1 MAVHWTREKLD
12 VDVGLLFASG
22 CALGA
27 TVSISCALVL
37 SQPFDFP
44 SINFPRPYRR
54 PESPSL
60 VVLMTFGPFGVIP
73 TSTLLLLISS
83 PSKIERTEADAL
95 GTFETFSRL
104 LFRACRAAPLY
115 CVCGAPTLI
124 SRGQP

>member
-27 TVSISCALVL
+27 FGFNFLRARFVSAIRLSLDQFPAALSPLRVAQFDRYDDVLAVWGDTYVHTAVTHFIS
-37 SQPFDFP
+37 
-44 SINFPRPYRR
+44 
-54 PESPSL
+54 
-60 VVLMTFGPFGVIP
+60 
-73 TSTLLLLISS
+73 
-83 PSKIERTEADAL
+83 SKIERTEADAL

-115 CVCGAPTLI
+115 CVCGAPT
-124 SRGQP
+124 